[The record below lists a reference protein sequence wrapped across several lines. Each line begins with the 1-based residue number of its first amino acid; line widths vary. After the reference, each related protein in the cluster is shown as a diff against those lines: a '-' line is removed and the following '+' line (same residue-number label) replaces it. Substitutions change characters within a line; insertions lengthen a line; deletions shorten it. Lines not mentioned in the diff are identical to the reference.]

1 MAVIYARSAGRASSS
16 LTVFALGWVAGALLS
31 TGETSVTD
39 DLLTRSTTALP
50 RMLADIERLVSCETP
65 TDDLPAVAAGASLV
79 EEIGH
84 RLLGAAAERI
94 VLDGRTHLRWRLGGA
109 DTGPRVLLVAHQDT
123 VWPIG
128 TLQRLP
134 FRVDGEVLHGP
145 GCFDMKTGVVMAL
158 HAIEQLAG
166 SGSAPAV
173 TVLVTGDE
181 EIGSPSSRALIE
193 DEARRST
200 AAFVLEASADDGALK
215 TGRKG
220 VSLYQ
225 VSVTG
230 RAAHAGLEPE
240 KGINA
245 AVEIAGQVLTIAGLD
260 DPGVGTSVVPAT
272 LSAGTTTNTVPAT
285 ATLSVD
291 SRAWTRAEQDRVQ
304 AAMMTL
310 QPSVPGA
317 EVRVTGGINRPP
329 MERAGSQQ
337 LFAVAQKL
345 ASEMGAVALQQV
357 SVGGGSDGNFTAG
370 VGCPTL
376 DGLGAVGGGA
386 HADTE
391 HVIIAEIPRRTALLA
406 ALIRAVCED
415 ALVH

>member
-1 MAVIYARSAGRASSS
+1 VI
-16 LTVFALGWVAGALLS
+16 
-31 TGETSVTD
+31 D
-39 DLLTRSTTALP
+39 DLLTRCTAATP

-65 TDDLPAVAAGASLV
+65 TNDLPAVVAGAGLV
-79 EEIGH
+79 EEIG
-84 RLLGAAAERI
+84 RGLLGVPAERI
-94 VLDGRTHLRWRLGGA
+94 VLDGRTHLRWQLGGT

-134 FRVDGEVLHGP
+134 FRIDGEVLRGP

-158 HAIEQLAG
+158 HAVGQLTG
-166 SGSAPAV
+166 SGPAPAV

-193 DEARRST
+193 DEARKST

-245 AVEIAGQVLTIAGLD
+245 AVEIAGQVLTIAALGD
-260 DPGVGTSVVPAT
+260 SAVGTSVVPAT
-272 LSAGTTTNTVPAT
+272 VSAGTTTNTVPAT

-304 AAMMTL
+304 VSIMAL

-317 EVRVTGGINRPP
+317 GVRVTGGINRPP
-329 MERAGSQQ
+329 MERVGSQR
-337 LFAVAQKL
+337 LFALAVELAAQV
-345 ASEMGAVALQQV
+345 GAGVLQQV

-406 ALIRAVCED
+406 ALIRAVCD
-415 ALVH
+415 GAPVR